1 MTKSNSEKWY
11 KGKIFEL
18 IIEALIALFSF
29 SFLKAI
35 FSSFLYYLHEHVI
48 WRKRI
53 NSKDG
58 NYRIHARAS
67 IRNAKNIYLGS
78 NVRITMDCCIWAEK
92 NSKILLG
99 DNVLI
104 GPGVMMFTGNHG
116 ISDSGIPIT
125 FQERTEADIII
136 GNDVWIGANS
146 VITSGVK
153 VNDGAVI
160 AAGSVITKGVPS
172 KAIVGGV
179 PAKLIKFR
187 SDSTP
192 KDRT

>member
-1 MTKSNSEKWY
+1 MAKENVEKWH
-11 KGKIFEL
+11 KGKIREL
-18 IIEALIALFSF
+18 ISEAVIALFSF
-29 SFLKAI
+29 SFIKAI
-35 FSSFLYYLHEHVI
+35 VSSFLYYLHEHVI

-53 NSKDG
+53 NTKDG

-67 IRNAKNIYLGS
+67 IRNAENIYLGS
-78 NVRITMDCCIWAEK
+78 NVRITMDCCIWPEK
-92 NSKILLG
+92 NSKILIG

-104 GPGVMMFTGNHG
+104 GPGVKMFTGNHG
-116 ISDSGIPIT
+116 ISDNGIPIT
-125 FQERTEADIII
+125 FQERTEADIMI

-160 AAGSVITKGVPS
+160 AAGSVVTKEVPP

-179 PAKLIKFR
+179 PAKLIKLR
-187 SDSTP
+187 ASITA
-192 KDRT
+192 